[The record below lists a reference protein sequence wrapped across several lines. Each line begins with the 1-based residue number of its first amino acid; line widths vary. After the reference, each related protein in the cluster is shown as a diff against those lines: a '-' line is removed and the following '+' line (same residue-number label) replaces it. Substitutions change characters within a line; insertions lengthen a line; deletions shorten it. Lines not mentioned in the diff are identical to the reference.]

1 MNSTPRCAE
10 GLHEQIELLELDRT
24 SIHVAEYLTEL
35 PPKQVLARKLRTAI
49 EAAKAQLEQ
58 RNEENA

>member
-1 MNSTPRCAE
+1 M
-10 GLHEQIELLELDRT
+10 
-24 SIHVAEYLTEL
+24 HVAEYLTEL

-58 RNEENA
+58 RNEENAKIA